1 MTIFSIGIGIGQGFQ
16 PVAGFNYGAGKYSRV
31 KKSCKITFV
40 ISFAAIAVLSL
51 SCIAASDYIIN
62 HFCDEKG
69 VGAIG
74 TFSLRMQCMAI
85 MLAPITMSAN
95 MLFQSTGHAAR
106 ATVTAEM
113 RSGICFIPLILI
125 LPQFLGLR
133 GIQIAQ
139 PLADLITAM
148 ISVPLIMDFFKRMP
162 KEDLT

>member
-1 MTIFSIGIGIGQGFQ
+1 
-16 PVAGFNYGAGKYSRV
+16 
-31 KKSCKITFV
+31 
-40 ISFAAIAVLSL
+40 
-51 SCIAASDYIIN
+51 
-62 HFCDEKG
+62 
-69 VGAIG
+69 
-74 TFSLRMQCMAI
+74 
-85 MLAPITMSAN
+85 
-95 MLFQSTGHAAR
+95 
-106 ATVTAEM
+106 M